1 MGVLGTLVG
10 WKCHVQEGPDKL
22 EADKG
27 VESDR
32 LARRMD
38 VTMTRSVGQERPG
51 SDVTLLEQGALLSS
65 KAMRR
70 KRDSFPGPIPIALAA
85 LARVSTTRGP
95 LHDFPAKLA

>member
-1 MGVLGTLVG
+1 M
-10 WKCHVQEGPDKL
+10 QEGPDKL

-32 LARRMD
+32 LARRSHA
-38 VTMTRSVGQERPG
+38 TMMRRAGQERPG
-51 SDVTLLEQGALLSS
+51 SDVTLLEQAALLGPE
-65 KAMRR
+65 AMRR